1 MEYNDEVEK
10 YLASSPDVAALLPKA
25 VEAAKKH
32 FPGKEV
38 VVNVY
43 NDPEIE
49 DCYIEVKIRG
59 CELNSLNL
67 NRLEEAE
74 NEYIHELVDKNG
86 WIQLNLDLSR

>member
-1 MEYNDEVEK
+1 MEYNDEVKK

-38 VVNVY
+38 VVDVY
-43 NDPEIE
+43 HDPEIE

-59 CELNSLNL
+59 CEINDSNL
-67 NRLEEAE
+67 DRLTDAE
-74 NEYIHELVDKNG
+74 REYIDEMVDKSG
-86 WIQLNLDLSR
+86 WIQLNIDLSR